1 MSFPG
6 KLLDGGSGFAIGFA
20 YGSGVIV
27 LRARAI
33 LLDERTDL
41 RSYRLKTK
49 EKIVSE
55 IKLVILSV
63 AKTTQKAS
71 VAKMSLLIFITEPK
85 SWGFSP
91 IQ

>member
-1 MSFPG
+1 MPG
-6 KLLDGGSGFAIGFA
+6 FFCICSQ
-20 YGSGVIV
+20 Y
-27 LRARAI
+27 
-33 LLDERTDL
+33 
-41 RSYRLKTK
+41 
-49 EKIVSE
+49 
-55 IKLVILSV
+55 VILSPGTESGINS

>member
-1 MSFPG
+1 MIACFS
-6 KLLDGGSGFAIGFA
+6 
-20 YGSGVIV
+20 
-27 LRARAI
+27 
-33 LLDERTDL
+33 
-41 RSYRLKTK
+41 
-49 EKIVSE
+49 
-55 IKLVILSV
+55 VILSE